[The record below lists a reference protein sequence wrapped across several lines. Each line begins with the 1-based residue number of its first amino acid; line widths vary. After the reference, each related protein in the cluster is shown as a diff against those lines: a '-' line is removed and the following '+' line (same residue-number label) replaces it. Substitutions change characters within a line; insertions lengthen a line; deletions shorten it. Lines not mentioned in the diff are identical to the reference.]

1 MRWRPVTVAPIL
13 LALGCASAG
22 PDLPALRVFGNE
34 PFWNVVIQTGDEIVY
49 TRLGEGP
56 VAFAYEAPRIASG
69 DLEIWVYGPID
80 TADGGSEIEIRISH
94 LECPDTMA
102 DTVHPMRATVT
113 VDGEE
118 LTGCARRLDDPAP
131 ESP

>member
-1 MRWRPVTVAPIL
+1 MRWRPVTVAPIV
-13 LALGCASAG
+13 LALGCAPAG

-34 PFWNVVIQTGDEIVY
+34 PFWNVLIQTGDEIVY

-56 VAFAYEAPRIASG
+56 VVFAYEAPRTAAG
-69 DLEIWVYGPID
+69 DSKTWVYGPIE
-80 TADGGSEIEIRISH
+80 TADGAREIEIRISQ
-94 LECPDTMA
+94 LDCQDTMA
-102 DTVHPMRATVT
+102 DAVHPMRA
-113 VDGEE
+113 E